1 MKESPVFRD
10 EDLSHKWGPSGNT
23 AKLASVHWC
32 SDNGYYDT
40 KINDKGEWKFSASCS
55 GSVPEGWSKRY
66 TNESAQLL
74 GYQTARDA
82 AKEDCSKK
90 GYMDVTNEENLG
102 GHWDYSFKCADV
114 KWDIPYSGIDSAGNK
129 LTVRE
134 CIDWVGFDPNSC
146 FKSVNKPKD
155 MKKWISCALGSSPG
169 GIVNGKNGVLCYP
182 LSKDVNDFTCSS
194 AHHCYAVTGLN
205 SSIPTKP
212 DINVPKTS
220 TIESNKP
227 IETSNTPTKPSSTQ
241 SIDNA
246 KPPKSNNVIWS
257 NDNINCS
264 GGKKTVLKK
273 CSEWVDPTECLT
285 TKEAEKVEK
294 WLNCQKNASFK
305 SNNILDQCDT
315 PTKEFSCKTN
325 GECYGLISEIY
336 DTACEESKPEIKQT
350 FTEKYKNQIIA
361 IVVII
366 AILLIIGVGLTVYL
380 NVK

>member
-55 GSVPEGWSKRY
+55 GTVPDGWSKRY

-74 GYQTARDA
+74 GYPSARDA
-82 AKEDCSKK
+82 AKQDCNKK

-114 KWDIPYSGIDSAGNK
+114 KWDIPYSGKDSAGNK

-134 CIDWVGFDPNSC
+134 CTDWIGFDPNSC

-155 MKKWISCALGSSPG
+155 TKKWISCALGSSPG

-182 LSKDVNDFTCSS
+182 LSKDVNDFTCST
-194 AHHCYAVTGLN
+194 AHHCYAVTELN
-205 SSIPTKP
+205 PSSEPTKSET
-212 DINVPKTS
+212 NVANTS
-220 TIESNKP
+220 SNESENKSQNKP
-227 IETSNTPTKPSSTQ
+227 IEPSKTYPSTSEKDLVSSK
-241 SIDNA
+241 I
-246 KPPKSNNVIWS
+246 KWS
-257 NDNINCS
+257 NDIINCK
-264 GGKKTVLKK
+264 GGKRTVLKK
-273 CSEWVDPTECLT
+273 CSNWDNPTECLNS
-285 TKEAEKVEK
+285 KEAEKIDK
-294 WLNCQKNASFK
+294 WVNCYKNES
-305 SNNILDQCDT
+305 SNNNIPEKCDVA
-315 PTKEFSCKTN
+315 TKEFSCKSN
-325 GECYGLISEIY
+325 GDCYGLISELY
-336 DTACEESKPEIKQT
+336 DTACDDIKPEIEQT

-361 IVVII
+361 VVVII
-366 AILLIIGVGLTVYL
+366 VILIIIGTGLTVYL